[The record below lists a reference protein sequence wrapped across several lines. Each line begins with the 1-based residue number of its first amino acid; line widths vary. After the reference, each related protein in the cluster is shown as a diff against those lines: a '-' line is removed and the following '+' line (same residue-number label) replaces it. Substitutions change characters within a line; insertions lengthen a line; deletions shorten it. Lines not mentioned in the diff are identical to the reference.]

1 MEAIVYEEFGGPEV
15 LRHTAGAAVP
25 EPGPG
30 EVRVKVAAV
39 GVNPV
44 DWKRRYGWV
53 EEFYPTTFPAVPGL
67 EFAGTVDR
75 LGEGVTG
82 LAVGDEVLG
91 WTKTGAYAEYAI
103 ADIVVPKPAGLPW
116 ETAASLPV
124 AGETAQRV
132 LDLLGVRAGE
142 TLFLHGAAGVVG
154 SVGVQLAVAAGVTV
168 IGSASASNHAYLR
181 ELGAIPVAYGE
192 GLADRVRAAAPDG
205 VDAVFDAAGHGVLP
219 VAIELLGGVGPGGVG
234 PDGDGPY
241 GDGAAKERIVT
252 IADVDAEKYG
262 IVFSGSLGDPDAVRA
277 GLTAH
282 ARGAAA
288 GTLTVR
294 LADTLPLKEAA
305 RVQQLSESGHVR
317 GKLVLIP

>member
-15 LRHTAGAAVP
+15 LRHESGVEKP

-67 EFAGTVDR
+67 EFAGTVDA
-75 LGEGVTG
+75 LGEGVTD

-103 ADIVVPKPAGLPW
+103 AGTVAPKPAGLSW
-116 ETAASLPV
+116 EAAAALPV

-132 LDLLGVRAGE
+132 LDLLRVREGE

-154 SVGVQLAVAAGVTV
+154 SVAVQLAVAAGITV
-168 IGSASASNHAYLR
+168 IGSASESNHAYLR
-181 ELGAIPVAYGE
+181 ELGAIPVAYGD
-192 GLADRVRAAAPDG
+192 GLADRVRAAAPEG

-219 VAIELLGGVGPGGVG
+219 VAVELLGG
-234 PDGDGPY
+234 GD
-241 GDGAAKERIVT
+241 AAKERIVT
-252 IADVDAEKYG
+252 IAATDAAEHG
-262 IVFSGSLGDPDAVRA
+262 IVFSGVTGEPDAVRR
-277 GLTAH
+277 GLTAQ
-282 ARGAAA
+282 ARQAAE
-288 GTLTVR
+288 GVLTVR
-294 LADTLPLKEAA
+294 LAETLPLKEAA
-305 RVQQLSESGHVR
+305 RAQESSESGHVR
-317 GKLVLIP
+317 GKIVLIP

>member
-15 LRHTAGAAVP
+15 LRHAAGVAVP

-82 LAVGDEVLG
+82 LTVGDEVLG

-103 ADIVVPKPAGLPW
+103 AGIVAPKPAGLSW
-116 ETAASLPV
+116 EAAASLPV

-154 SVGVQLAVAAGVTV
+154 SVGVQLAVAAGATV
-168 IGSASASNHAYLR
+168 IGSASESNHAYLR

-219 VAIELLGGVGPGGVG
+219 VAIELLGGDG
-234 PDGDGPY
+234 PDGVE
-241 GDGAAKERIVT
+241 AAKERIVT

-262 IVFSGSLGDPDAVRA
+262 IVFSGVLGDPEAVRA

-288 GTLTVR
+288 GTLAVR
-294 LADTLPLKEAA
+294 LADTIPLKEAA
-305 RVQQLSESGHVR
+305 RAQELSESGHVR
-317 GKLVLIP
+317 GKLILVP

>member
-15 LRHTAGAAVP
+15 LRHATGVAVP

-67 EFAGTVDR
+67 EFAGTVDA
-75 LGEGVTG
+75 LGEGVTD

-91 WTKTGAYAEYAI
+91 WTKTGSYAEYAI
-103 ADIVVPKPAGLPW
+103 AGTVAPKPAELSW
-116 ETAASLPV
+116 EAAASLPV

-132 LDLLGVRAGE
+132 LDLIGVREGE

-154 SVGVQLAVAAGVTV
+154 SVAVQLAVAAGITV
-168 IGSASASNHAYLR
+168 VGSASESNHAYLR
-181 ELGAIPVAYGE
+181 ELGAIPVAYGD
-192 GLADRVRAAAPDG
+192 GLAERVRAAAPGG

-219 VAIELLGGVGPGGVG
+219 VAIELLGGEGT
-234 PDGDGPY
+234 
-241 GDGAAKERIVT
+241 ARKERIAT
-252 IADVDAEKYG
+252 IAATDAAEYG
-262 IVFSGSLGDPDAVRA
+262 IAFSGVTGAPDAVRA
-277 GLTAH
+277 ALTAQ
-282 ARGAAA
+282 ARQAVE
-288 GTLTVR
+288 GTLAVR

-305 RVQQLSESGHVR
+305 RAQELSESGHVR

>member
-15 LRHTAGAAVP
+15 LRHATGVAVP

-39 GVNPV
+39 GLNPV

-67 EFAGTVDR
+67 EFAGTVDKV
-75 LGEGVTG
+75 GEGVDD

-91 WTKTGAYAEYAI
+91 WTKTGAYAQYAI
-103 ADIVVPKPAGLPW
+103 AGLVVPKPAGLSW
-116 ETAASLPV
+116 ASAASLPV
-124 AGETAQRV
+124 ATETAQRV
-132 LDLLGVRAGE
+132 LDLIGVRAGE

-168 IGSASASNHAYLR
+168 IGSASGANHAYLR
-181 ELGAIPVAYGE
+181 ELGAIPVEYGD

-219 VAIELLGGVGPGGVG
+219 VAIELLGGA
-234 PDGDGPY
+234 D
-241 GDGAAKERIVT
+241 AAKERIAT
-252 IADVDAEKYG
+252 IADVDAAKHG
-262 IVFSGSLGDPDAVRA
+262 ITFTGVMGDPEAVRA

-282 ARGAAA
+282 ARAAEA
-288 GTLTVR
+288 GTLAVR

-305 RVQQLSESGHVR
+305 RAQELSETGRVR
-317 GKLVLIP
+317 GKLVLVP

>member
-15 LRHTAGAAVP
+15 LRHASWVAVP

-30 EVRVKVAAV
+30 EVRVRVAAA

-44 DWKRRYGWV
+44 DWKRRHGLV
-53 EEFYPTTFPAVPGL
+53 EAFYPTTFPAVPGL

-82 LAVGDEVLG
+82 LAVGDEVFG
-91 WTKTGAYAEYAI
+91 WTKTGAYAQYAI
-103 ADIVVPKPAGLPW
+103 ADIVAPKPAGLSW
-116 ETAASLPV
+116 EVAASLPV

-154 SVGVQLAVAAGVTV
+154 SVGVQLAVAAGITV
-168 IGSASASNHAYLR
+168 IGSASEANHAHLR
-181 ELGAIPVAYGE
+181 ALGAIPVAYGD
-192 GLADRVRAAAPDG
+192 GLAGRVRAAAPDG

-219 VAIELLGGVGPGGVG
+219 IAIELLGGAGPE
-234 PDGDGPY
+234 
-241 GDGAAKERIVT
+241 GARAATERIVT
-252 IADVDAEKYG
+252 IADSDAEKYG
-262 IVFSGSLGDPDAVRA
+262 IVFSGVLGDPEAVRA
-277 GLTAH
+277 GLAAH
-282 ARGAAA
+282 ARAAAA

-294 LADTLPLKEAA
+294 HAATLPLKEAA
-305 RVQQLSESGHVR
+305 RAQELSESGHAR
-317 GKLVLIP
+317 GKLILVP

>member
-15 LRHTAGAAVP
+15 LRHATGVAVP

-39 GVNPV
+39 GLNPV

-67 EFAGTVDR
+67 EFAGTVDA
-75 LGEGVTG
+75 LGEGVTD

-91 WTKTGAYAEYAI
+91 WTRTGAYAEYAI
-103 ADIVVPKPAGLPW
+103 AGTVAPKPAGLSW
-116 ETAASLPV
+116 EAAASLPV

-132 LDLLGVRAGE
+132 LDLIGVREGE

-154 SVGVQLAVAAGVTV
+154 SVAVQLAVAAGITV
-168 IGSASASNHAYLR
+168 VGSASEPNHAYLR
-181 ELGAIPVAYGE
+181 ELGAVPVAYGD

-219 VAIELLGGVGPGGVG
+219 VAIELLGGEGTA
-234 PDGDGPY
+234 D
-241 GDGAAKERIVT
+241 KNRIAT
-252 IADVDAEKYG
+252 IAATDAAEFG
-262 IVFSGSLGDPDAVRA
+262 ITFSGVTGAPEVVRR
-277 GLTAH
+277 GLTAQ
-282 ARGAAA
+282 ARLAAE
-288 GTLTVR
+288 GTLAVR

-305 RVQQLSESGHVR
+305 RAQELSESGHVR

>member
-15 LRHTAGAAVP
+15 LRHATGVAVP

-39 GVNPV
+39 GLNPV

-67 EFAGTVDR
+67 EFAGTVDA
-75 LGEGVTG
+75 LGEGVTD

-103 ADIVVPKPAGLPW
+103 AGTVVPKPAELSW
-116 ETAASLPV
+116 EAAASLPV

-132 LDLLGVRAGE
+132 LDLIGVGEGE

-154 SVGVQLAVAAGVTV
+154 SVAVQLAVAAGITV
-168 IGSASASNHAYLR
+168 VGSASESNHAYLR

-219 VAIELLGGVGPGGVG
+219 VAIELLGGEGTA
-234 PDGDGPY
+234 D
-241 GDGAAKERIVT
+241 KRRIAT
-252 IADVDAEKYG
+252 IAATDAAEHG
-262 IVFSGSLGDPDAVRA
+262 IVFSGVSGTPDAVRA
-277 GLTAH
+277 GLTAQ
-282 ARGAAA
+282 ARQAVE

-305 RVQQLSESGHVR
+305 RAQELSESGHVR
-317 GKLVLIP
+317 GKLVLLP

>member
-15 LRHTAGAAVP
+15 LRHETGVAEP

-53 EEFYPTTFPAVPGL
+53 EAFYPTTFPAVPGL
-67 EFAGTVDR
+67 EFAGTVDA
-75 LGEGVTG
+75 LGEGVTD

-103 ADIVVPKPAGLPW
+103 AGTVAPKPAGLSW
-116 ETAASLPV
+116 EAAASLPV

-132 LDLLGVRAGE
+132 LDLLRVREGE

-154 SVGVQLAVAAGVTV
+154 SVAVQLAVAAGITV
-168 IGSASASNHAYLR
+168 IGSASESNHAYLR
-181 ELGAIPVAYGE
+181 ELGAIPVAYGD
-192 GLADRVRAAAPDG
+192 GLADRVRAAAPEG

-219 VAIELLGGVGPGGVG
+219 VAVELLGGGE
-234 PDGDGPY
+234 
-241 GDGAAKERIVT
+241 AAKERIVT
-252 IADVDAEKYG
+252 IAATDAEEHG
-262 IVFSGSLGDPDAVRA
+262 IVFSGVTGDPDDVRR
-277 GLTAH
+277 GLTAQ
-282 ARGAAA
+282 ARLAAEGA
-288 GTLTVR
+288 LTVR
-294 LADTLPLKEAA
+294 LAETLPLKEAA
-305 RVQQLSESGHVR
+305 RAQESSESGHVR
-317 GKLVLIP
+317 GKIVLIP

>member
-1 MEAIVYEEFGGPEV
+1 MEAIVYEEFGGAEV
-15 LRHTAGAAVP
+15 LRHATGVTVP

-39 GVNPV
+39 GLNPV
-44 DWKRRYGWV
+44 DWKRRHGWV
-53 EEFYPTTFPAVPGL
+53 EAFYPTTFPAVPGL
-67 EFAGTVDR
+67 EFAGTVDK

-91 WTKTGAYAEYAI
+91 WTRTGSYAEYAI
-103 ADIVVPKPAGLPW
+103 AGIVAPKPAGLSW
-116 ETAASLPV
+116 EAAASLPV

-132 LDLLGVRAGE
+132 LDLIGVREGE

-154 SVGVQLAVAAGVTV
+154 SVAVQLAVAAGVRV
-168 IGSASASNHAYLR
+168 IGSASESNHAYLR

-219 VAIELLGGVGPGGVG
+219 VAIELLGGADAP
-234 PDGDGPY
+234 
-241 GDGAAKERIVT
+241 KERIAT
-252 IADVDAEKYG
+252 IADADAERYG
-262 IVFSGSLGDPDAVRA
+262 IVFSGVVGDPDAVRA

-282 ARGAAA
+282 ARAAVE
-288 GTLTVR
+288 GTLAVR
-294 LADTLPLKEAA
+294 LAETFPLKEAA
-305 RVQQLSESGHVR
+305 RAQELSESGHVR
-317 GKLVLIP
+317 GKLVLLP